1 MNIEILREFL
11 GWCLVINVAIL
22 FLSTL
27 FLSLFHRRASK
38 IHAKMFELDE
48 SWVRQAYFGYLANY
62 KIAVIVLNLVPW
74 IALNLMGS

>member
-1 MNIEILREFL
+1 MNIQSFL

-22 FLSTL
+22 LFSTV
-27 FLSLFHRRASK
+27 FLSLIGDWASK
-38 IHAKMFELDE
+38 THAKMFHLDE
-48 SWVRQAYFGYLANY
+48 AWVRQGYFTYLANY